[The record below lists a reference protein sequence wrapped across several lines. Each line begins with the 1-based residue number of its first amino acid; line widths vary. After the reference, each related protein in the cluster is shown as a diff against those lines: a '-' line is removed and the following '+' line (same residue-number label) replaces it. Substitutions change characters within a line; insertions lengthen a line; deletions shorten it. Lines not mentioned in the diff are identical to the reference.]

1 MPGNRPMIDKEALAE
16 QLAALIELTE
26 KKIAGY
32 EEMSA
37 PVTPDDA
44 IGRVSRMDAINNKS
58 VAEAA
63 LRSSKQKLGKLKV
76 ALQNIDQPSFG
87 VCALCKQAIPAPR
100 LMYMPESTRCVRC
113 AER

>member
-1 MPGNRPMIDKEALAE
+1 MIDKEALAE

-44 IGRVSRMDAINNKS
+44 IGRVSRMDAINNKA
-58 VAEAA
+58 VQEAA
-63 LRSSKQKLGKLKV
+63 LATARRKLDRLRTMQSNIDDPKLG
-76 ALQNIDQPSFG
+76 
-87 VCALCKQAIPAPR
+87 LCKKCGRPIPPGR
-100 LMYMPESTRCVRC
+100 LLAMPESPFCVRC
-113 AER
+113 SR

>member
-1 MPGNRPMIDKEALAE
+1 MLDKSLLAE
-16 QLAALIELTE
+16 KLDQLIALTE

-44 IGRVSRMDAINNKS
+44 IGRVSRMDAINNKA

-63 LRSSKQKLGKLKV
+63 LLH
-76 ALQNIDQPSFG
+76 
-87 VCALCKQAIPAPR
+87 
-100 LMYMPESTRCVRC
+100 E
-113 AER
+113 